1 LLLFGRT
8 EPTKGDFM
16 ANRNS
21 NIPAQPR
28 NPDRR
33 DPADDRMRGDV
44 ENVRG
49 VGDDEDEFEDLE
61 NTDEE
66 ADEEEEEGTL

>member
-1 LLLFGRT
+1 
-8 EPTKGDFM
+8 M

-28 NPDRR
+28 DPDRR
-33 DPADDRMRGDV
+33 DSTDDRMRGDV

-61 NTDEE
+61 NVDEE